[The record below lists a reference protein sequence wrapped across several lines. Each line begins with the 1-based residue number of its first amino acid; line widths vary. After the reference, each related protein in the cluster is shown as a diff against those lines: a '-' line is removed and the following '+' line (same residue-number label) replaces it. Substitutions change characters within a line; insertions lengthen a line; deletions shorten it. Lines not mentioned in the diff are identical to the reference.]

1 MKISS
6 EDHLGLRGAALA
18 RAIVKR
24 EAEEGGGD
32 GRGGEGQLEV
42 VGEVGRCR
50 FGEVGLKLSLNL
62 REVGLSRLGTIGMGV
77 VGATMVGE
85 LVMSGEID
93 GWLVGRWR
101 PRKARA
107 ARAWVS
113 CNSAK
118 QKLSWKLLFIDDI
131 SGQYSAFG

>member
-6 EDHLGLRGAALA
+6 EDHLGLRGAAFA
-18 RAIVKR
+18 RAIVRR

-77 VGATMVGE
+77 GATMVGE
-85 LVMSGEID
+85 LVMSGEIV

-101 PRKARA
+101 PRRARA

-118 QKLSWKLLFIDDI
+118 QII
-131 SGQYSAFG
+131 PIRNI

>member
-1 MKISS
+1 M
-6 EDHLGLRGAALA
+6 A
-18 RAIVKR
+18 RAIVR
-24 EAEEGGGD
+24 SEAEEGGGD

-62 REVGLSRLGTIGMGV
+62 REVGLSRLGTIGRG

-85 LVMSGEID
+85 LVMSGEIV

-101 PRKARA
+101 PRRARA

-113 CNSAK
+113 CISTK
-118 QKLSWKLLFIDDI
+118 QIILIQKYL
-131 SGQYSAFG
+131 Q

>member
-18 RAIVKR
+18 RAIVRR

-62 REVGLSRLGTIGMGV
+62 REVGLSRLGTIGMAL
-77 VGATMVGE
+77 GATMVGE
-85 LVMSGEID
+85 LVMSGEIV
-93 GWLVGRWR
+93 GGLVGRWR
-101 PRKARA
+101 PRRARA

-118 QKLSWKLLFIDDI
+118 QIILIRNF
-131 SGQYSAFG
+131 

>member
-6 EDHLGLRGAALA
+6 EDNLGLRGAAFA
-18 RAIVKR
+18 RAIVRR

-32 GRGGEGQLEV
+32 GRGGELEV

-77 VGATMVGE
+77 GATMVGE
-85 LVMSGEID
+85 LVMSGEIV

-101 PRKARA
+101 PRRARA

-118 QKLSWKLLFIDDI
+118 QIILIRNI
-131 SGQYSAFG
+131 